1 MLHRCHSYKVGV
13 RLGWVPITY
22 THVSHRWRT
31 TGGILVC
38 FLGGGL
44 GEGGGDGEGDLD
56 FGGGGGRS
64 LGGDASFFF
73 FFASCSAKISKVK
86 IHIESDFIKSE
97 R

>member
-1 MLHRCHSYKVGV
+1 MLHRCHTYKVGV
-13 RLGWVPITY
+13 RLGSVPIK
-22 THVSHRWRT
+22 HISHRWHT

-44 GEGGGDGEGDLD
+44 GEGGGGGEGDLA

-73 FFASCSAKISKVK
+73 FFASCSAKISRVK
-86 IHIESDFIKSE
+86 FQIESESIWN
-97 R
+97 